1 MIGKDGVTRFAGY
14 DYGAKITKKSITKL
28 GKQETKKIANGYTI
42 QSQKIST
49 SVVFRLIQL
58 MATCGKLHF
67 FSLKIQI
74 QFLLKRS
81 LGVLGNLN

>member
-1 MIGKDGVTRFAGY
+1 MTRFAGY

-28 GKQETKKIANGYTI
+28 GKQGTKKIANGYII

-81 LGVLGNLN
+81 RGVLGNLN

>member
-1 MIGKDGVTRFAGY
+1 MIGKDGVTRFVGY
-14 DYGAKITKKSITKL
+14 DYGVKITKKSITKL

-81 LGVLGNLN
+81 RGVLGNLN